1 MRALALTPSLALP
14 LALLALTG
22 CGGEKAPETKGS
34 SFGEVLPGSAS
45 DAMLP
50 YDTATS
56 SPPLAPYQGTAPGEA
71 SEPGTTSRADP
82 AASDDAPEPEPEA
95 S

>member
-1 MRALALTPSLALP
+1 MRVLFVLPVFAVLA
-14 LALLALTG
+14 G
-22 CGGEKAPETKGS
+22 CGSQETQAPKGS
-34 SFGEVLPGSAS
+34 SIGEVLPGSAS

-56 SPPLAPYQGTAPGEA
+56 APPLAPYQG
-71 SEPGTTSRADP
+71 S
-82 AASDDAPEPEPEA
+82 ASDESEDTVPAPRARGSGTESAPEPEA

>member
-1 MRALALTPSLALP
+1 MRALFVLPVLAV
-14 LALLALTG
+14 LAG
-22 CGGEKAPETKGS
+22 CGSQETQAPKGS
-34 SFGEVLPGSAS
+34 SFAEVLPGSAS

-56 SPPLAPYQGTAPGEA
+56 APPLAPYRGSASGESEENAPAPAPGTRA
-71 SEPGTTSRADP
+71 SESE
-82 AASDDAPEPEPEA
+82 SEPEPEA

>member
-1 MRALALTPSLALP
+1 MRSLFILPVLAVLA
-14 LALLALTG
+14 G
-22 CGGEKAPETKGS
+22 CGSQETQAPKGS

-56 SPPLAPYQGTAPGEA
+56 APPLAPYQGSVGGENEDTAPLPRTGA
-71 SEPGTTSRADP
+71 SAPE
-82 AASDDAPEPEPEA
+82 DAPEPAPEA

>member
-1 MRALALTPSLALP
+1 MRALVILPVLAV
-14 LALLALTG
+14 LAG
-22 CGGEKAPETKGS
+22 CGSQETQAPKGS

-56 SPPLAPYQGTAPGEA
+56 APPLAPYQGSASSESEDTAPL
-71 SEPGTTSRADP
+71 PRTR
-82 AASDDAPEPEPEA
+82 ASDAQDAPDPEA

>member
-1 MRALALTPSLALP
+1 MRALALTRPLTLP
-14 LALLALTG
+14 LALMALSG

-56 SPPLAPYQGTAPGEA
+56 SPPLAPNQGSAPGKA
-71 SEPGTTSRADP
+71 SDPGTPSRADSP
-82 AASDDAPEPEPEA
+82 ASDDAPEPEPEA

>member
-1 MRALALTPSLALP
+1 MRAIIILPFLAVLA
-14 LALLALTG
+14 G
-22 CGGEKAPETKGS
+22 CGSQETQAPKSS
-34 SFGEVLPGSAS
+34 SFGEVLPGSVS

-56 SPPLAPYQGTAPGEA
+56 APPLAPYQGSASGESEDTAPA
-71 SEPGTTSRADP
+71 PRAG
-82 AASDDAPEPEPEA
+82 ASDTESEPEPEA

>member
-1 MRALALTPSLALP
+1 MRALFILPVLAV
-14 LALLALTG
+14 LTG
-22 CGGEKAPETKGS
+22 CGSQETQAPAKP

-56 SPPLAPYQGTAPGEA
+56 APPLAPYQGSESSESEDTAPAPRTSA
-71 SEPGTTSRADP
+71 SEAEE
-82 AASDDAPEPEPEA
+82 APEPEA

>member
-1 MRALALTPSLALP
+1 MRALIALSVLASLA
-14 LALLALTG
+14 G
-22 CGGEKAPETKGS
+22 CGSQETQTAKGS
-34 SFGEVLPGSAS
+34 SVSEVLPGSAS

-56 SPPLAPYQGTAPGEA
+56 APPLAPNQGYTSSDSSKEPASAPRPSAPATE
-71 SEPGTTSRADP
+71 RA
-82 AASDDAPEPEPEA
+82 PEPEA